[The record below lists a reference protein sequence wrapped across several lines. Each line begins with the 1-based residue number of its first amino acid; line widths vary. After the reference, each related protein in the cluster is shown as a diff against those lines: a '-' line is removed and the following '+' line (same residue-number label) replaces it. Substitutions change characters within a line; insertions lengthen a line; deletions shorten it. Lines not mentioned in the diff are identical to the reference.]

1 MENNLFCAIDLQNDF
16 ISGSLGSEKAI
27 ELAKRV
33 PSFLN
38 IVEESENNY
47 IIFTK
52 DTHFADT
59 YAETQE
65 GRKLPIQHCIEYED
79 GWKIPDDIYFS
90 NKEPGKCRGKVVE
103 KNTFG
108 SIEFAGIVE
117 SYDDD
122 YTIDK
127 IFLFGLCTDICVV
140 SNALLLKTI
149 CPETE
154 IYCIS
159 DLSEATSDEAQQAT
173 LKVMNSCQVNIVTSA
188 EVLEMLKE

>member
-1 MENNLFCAIDLQNDF
+1 MGNNLFCAIDLQNDF
-16 ISGSLGSEKAI
+16 ISGSIGSEKAI
-27 ELAKRV
+27 ELSKRV

-65 GRKLPIQHCIEYED
+65 GKKLPVLHCVEDED

-90 NKEPGKCRGKVVE
+90 NKEPGKCRGKVVK

-108 SIEFAGIVE
+108 SVEFAGIVE
-117 SYDDD
+117 HMIED
-122 YTIDK
+122 YNIDK
-127 IFLFGLCTDICVV
+127 VFLFGLCTDICVV
-140 SNALLLKTI
+140 SNVLILKTMKPDLNI
-149 CPETE
+149 TVLGNACAGLTPEKH
-154 IYCIS
+154 
-159 DLSEATSDEAQQAT
+159 QAA
-173 LKVMNSCQVNIVTSA
+173 LEVMKSCQINV
-188 EVLEMLKE
+188 K